1 MTIEAKIVECFGS
14 DLTVVNAARA
24 TMGVQH
30 EALTQSDE
38 RLINFLARERHV
50 SPFRHPQASFR
61 CEAPIAIARQ
71 LQKHQVGFS
80 WNEMSR
86 RYKDGKVDVFIPK
99 EIFSRPDDL
108 HSGSGHT
115 LGGEEKDQALVLFNE
130 AYEKSVSTYEEL
142 LKFIAPEQ
150 ARFVLP
156 QGMVTTWYWTG
167 SLYGWS
173 ELCRQRLST
182 HAQYEVRLFAQHI
195 DAELSKTYPIAW
207 AALRNQHDNTT
218 VPSV

>member
-1 MTIEAKIVECFGS
+1 MTIKASLIDNFGS
-14 DLTVVNAARA
+14 DLTVVNAARV
-24 TMGVQH
+24 TMGV
-30 EALTQSDE
+30 EREELKESDT

-86 RYKDGKVDVFIPK
+86 RYKDGAVDIFIPK

-108 HSGSGHT
+108 HSGSGA
-115 LGGEEKDQALVLFNE
+115 LLEGEEEAKALALFNS
-130 AYEKSVSTYEEL
+130 AYEASLASYDEL
-142 LKFIAPEQ
+142 IKFIAPEQ

-156 QGMVTTWYWTG
+156 QGMITTWYWTG

-173 ELCRQRLST
+173 ELCRQRLSD
-182 HAQYEVRLFAQHI
+182 HAQYEVRVFASTI
-195 DAELSKTYPIAW
+195 DEELRKIYPISW
-207 AALRNQHDNTT
+207 DALREAH
-218 VPSV
+218 

>member
-1 MTIEAKIVECFGS
+1 MTIKASLIDNFGS
-14 DLTVVNAARA
+14 DLTVVNAARV
-24 TMGVQH
+24 TMGV
-30 EALTQSDE
+30 EREELKENDT

-86 RYKDGKVDVFIPK
+86 RYKDGAVDIFIPK

-108 HSGSGHT
+108 HSGSGA
-115 LGGEEKDQALVLFNE
+115 LLEGEEEAKALALFNS
-130 AYEKSVSTYEEL
+130 AYEASLASYDEL
-142 LKFIAPEQ
+142 IKFIAPEQ

-156 QGMVTTWYWTG
+156 QGMITTWYWTG

-173 ELCRQRLST
+173 ELCRQRLSD
-182 HAQYEVRLFAQHI
+182 HAQYEVRVFASTI
-195 DAELSKTYPIAW
+195 DEELRKIYPISW
-207 AALRNQHDNTT
+207 DALREAH
-218 VPSV
+218 

>member
-1 MTIEAKIVECFGS
+1 MTIKASLIDNFGS
-14 DLTVVNAARA
+14 DLTVVNAARV
-24 TMGVQH
+24 TMGV
-30 EALTQSDE
+30 EREELKENDT

-86 RYKDGKVDVFIPK
+86 RYKDGAVDIFIPK

-108 HSGSGHT
+108 HSGSGA
-115 LGGEEKDQALVLFNE
+115 LLEGEEEAKALALFNS
-130 AYEKSVSTYEEL
+130 AYEASLASYDEL
-142 LKFIAPEQ
+142 IKFIAPEQ

-156 QGMVTTWYWTG
+156 QGMITTWYWTG
-167 SLYGWS
+167 SLYGWF
-173 ELCRQRLST
+173 ELCRQRLSS
-182 HAQYEVRLFAQHI
+182 HAQYEVRVFAQSL
-195 DAELSKTYPIAW
+195 DEEMAKLYPISW
-207 AALRNQHDNTT
+207 AALKKTLE
-218 VPSV
+218 S

>member
-1 MTIEAKIVECFGS
+1 MNEQLQATLIDNFGS
-14 DLTVVNAARA
+14 DLTVVNAARV
-24 TMGVQH
+24 TMGV
-30 EALTQSDE
+30 EREELKENDT

-86 RYKDGKVDVFIPK
+86 RYKDGAVDIFIPK

-108 HSGSGHT
+108 HSGSGA
-115 LGGEEKDQALVLFNE
+115 LLEGEEEAKALALFNS
-130 AYEKSVSTYEEL
+130 AYEASLASYDEL
-142 LKFIAPEQ
+142 IKFIAPEQ

-156 QGMVTTWYWTG
+156 QGMITTWYWTG

-173 ELCRQRLST
+173 ELCRQRLSD
-182 HAQYEVRLFAQHI
+182 HAQYEVRMFASTI
-195 DAELSKTYPIAW
+195 DEELRKIYPISW
-207 AALRNQHDNTT
+207 DALREAH
-218 VPSV
+218 

>member
-1 MTIEAKIVECFGS
+1 MTIKASLIDNFGS
-14 DLTVVNAARA
+14 DLTVVNAARV
-24 TMGVQH
+24 TMGV
-30 EALTQSDE
+30 EREELKESDT

-86 RYKDGKVDVFIPK
+86 RYKDGAVDIFIPK

-108 HSGSGHT
+108 HSGSGI
-115 LGGEEKDQALVLFNE
+115 LLEGEEEAKALALFNS
-130 AYEKSVSTYEEL
+130 AYEASLASYDEL
-142 LKFIAPEQ
+142 IKFIAPEQ

-167 SLYGWS
+167 SLYGWF
-173 ELCRQRLST
+173 ELCRQRLSS
-182 HAQYEVRLFAQHI
+182 HAQYEVRVFAKSL
-195 DAELSKTYPIAW
+195 DEEMAKLYPISW
-207 AALRNQHDNTT
+207 AALKKTLE
-218 VPSV
+218 S

>member
-1 MTIEAKIVECFGS
+1 MTIKASLIDNFGS
-14 DLTVVNAARA
+14 DLTVVNAARV
-24 TMGVQH
+24 TMGV
-30 EALTQSDE
+30 EREELKESDT

-86 RYKDGKVDVFIPK
+86 RYKDGAVDIFIPK

-108 HSGSGHT
+108 HSGSGI
-115 LGGEEKDQALVLFNE
+115 LLEGEEEAKALALFNS
-130 AYEKSVSTYEEL
+130 AYEASLASYDEL
-142 LKFIAPEQ
+142 IKFVAPEQ

-167 SLYGWS
+167 SLYGWF
-173 ELCRQRLST
+173 ELCRQRLSS
-182 HAQYEVRLFAQHI
+182 HAQYEVRVFAQSL
-195 DAELSKTYPIAW
+195 DEEMAKLYPISW
-207 AALRNQHDNTT
+207 AALKKTLE
-218 VPSV
+218 S

>member
-1 MTIEAKIVECFGS
+1 MTIKASLIDNFGS
-14 DLTVVNAARA
+14 DLTVVNAARV
-24 TMGVQH
+24 TMGV
-30 EALTQSDE
+30 EREELKESDT

-86 RYKDGKVDVFIPK
+86 RYKDGAVDIFIPK

-108 HSGSGHT
+108 HSGSGI
-115 LGGEEKDQALVLFNE
+115 LLEGEEEAKALALFNS
-130 AYEKSVSTYEEL
+130 AYEASLASYDEL
-142 LKFIAPEQ
+142 IKFVAPEQ

-167 SLYGWS
+167 SLYGWF
-173 ELCRQRLST
+173 ELCRQRLSS
-182 HAQYEVRLFAQHI
+182 HAQYEVRLFAQSL
-195 DAELSKTYPIAW
+195 DEEMAKLYPISW
-207 AALRNQHDNTT
+207 AALKKTLE
-218 VPSV
+218 S

>member
-1 MTIEAKIVECFGS
+1 MTIKASLIDNFGS
-14 DLTVVNAARA
+14 DLTVVNAARV
-24 TMGVQH
+24 TMGV
-30 EALTQSDE
+30 EREELKESDT

-86 RYKDGKVDVFIPK
+86 RYKDGAVDIFIPK

-108 HSGSGHT
+108 HSGSGI
-115 LGGEEKDQALVLFNE
+115 LLEGEEEAKALALFNS
-130 AYEKSVSTYEEL
+130 AYEASLASYDEL
-142 LKFIAPEQ
+142 IKFVAPEQ

-167 SLYGWS
+167 SLYGWF
-173 ELCRQRLST
+173 ELCRQRLSS
-182 HAQYEVRLFAQHI
+182 HAQYEVRLFAQSL
-195 DAELSKTYPIAW
+195 DEEMAKLYPISW
-207 AALRNQHDNTT
+207 SALRKTLE
-218 VPSV
+218 S

>member
-1 MTIEAKIVECFGS
+1 MNEQLQATLIDNFGS
-14 DLTVVNAARA
+14 DLTVVNAARV
-24 TMGVQH
+24 TMGV
-30 EALTQSDE
+30 EREELKENDT

-86 RYKDGKVDVFIPK
+86 RYKDGAVDIFIPK

-108 HSGSGHT
+108 HSGSGA
-115 LGGEEKDQALVLFNE
+115 LLEGEEEAKALALFNS
-130 AYEKSVSTYEEL
+130 AYEASLASYDEL
-142 LKFIAPEQ
+142 IKFIAPEQ

-156 QGMVTTWYWTG
+156 QGMITTWYWTG
-167 SLYGWS
+167 SLYGWF
-173 ELCRQRLST
+173 ELCRQRLSS
-182 HAQYEVRLFAQHI
+182 HAQYEVRLFAQSL
-195 DAELSKTYPIAW
+195 DEEMAKLYPISW
-207 AALRNQHDNTT
+207 SALRKTLE
-218 VPSV
+218 S

>member
-1 MTIEAKIVECFGS
+1 MTIKASLIDNFGS
-14 DLTVVNAARA
+14 DLTVVNAARV
-24 TMGVQH
+24 TMGV
-30 EALTQSDE
+30 EREELKENDT

-86 RYKDGKVDVFIPK
+86 RYKDGAVDIFIPK

-108 HSGSGHT
+108 HSGSGA
-115 LGGEEKDQALVLFNE
+115 LLEGEEEAKALALFNS
-130 AYEKSVSTYEEL
+130 AYEASLASYDEL
-142 LKFIAPEQ
+142 IKFIAPEQ

-156 QGMVTTWYWTG
+156 QGMITTWYWTG
-167 SLYGWS
+167 SLYGWF
-173 ELCRQRLST
+173 ELCRQRLSS
-182 HAQYEVRLFAQHI
+182 HAQYEVRLFAQSL
-195 DAELSKTYPIAW
+195 DEEMAKLYPISW
-207 AALRNQHDNTT
+207 SALRKTLE
-218 VPSV
+218 S

>member
-1 MTIEAKIVECFGS
+1 MTIKASLIDNFGS
-14 DLTVVNAARA
+14 DLTVVNAARV
-24 TMGVQH
+24 TMGV
-30 EALTQSDE
+30 EREELKENDT

-86 RYKDGKVDVFIPK
+86 RYKDGAVDIFIPK

-108 HSGSGHT
+108 HSGSGA
-115 LGGEEKDQALVLFNE
+115 LLEGEEEAKALALFNS
-130 AYEKSVSTYEEL
+130 AYEASLASYDEL
-142 LKFIAPEQ
+142 IKFIAPEQ

-156 QGMVTTWYWTG
+156 QGMITTWYWTG

-173 ELCRQRLST
+173 ELCRQRLSD
-182 HAQYEVRLFAQHI
+182 HAQYEVRVFASTVDEELRKLF
-195 DAELSKTYPIAW
+195 PISW
-207 AALRNQHDNTT
+207 DALREAH
-218 VPSV
+218 

>member
-1 MTIEAKIVECFGS
+1 MNEQLQATLIDNFGS
-14 DLTVVNAARA
+14 DLTVVNAARV
-24 TMGVQH
+24 TMGV
-30 EALTQSDE
+30 EREELKENDT

-86 RYKDGKVDVFIPK
+86 RYKDGAVDIFIPK

-108 HSGSGHT
+108 HSGSGA
-115 LGGEEKDQALVLFNE
+115 LLEGEEEAKALALFNS
-130 AYEKSVSTYEEL
+130 AYEASLASYDEL
-142 LKFIAPEQ
+142 IKFIAPEQ

-156 QGMVTTWYWTG
+156 QGMITTWYWTG

-173 ELCRQRLST
+173 ELCRQRLSD
-182 HAQYEVRLFAQHI
+182 HAQYEVRVFASTI
-195 DAELSKTYPIAW
+195 DEELRKIYPISW
-207 AALRNQHDNTT
+207 DALREAH
-218 VPSV
+218 

>member
-1 MTIEAKIVECFGS
+1 MTIKASLIDNFGS
-14 DLTVVNAARA
+14 DLTVVNAARV
-24 TMGVQH
+24 TMGV
-30 EALTQSDE
+30 EREELKESDT

-86 RYKDGKVDVFIPK
+86 RYKDGAVDIFIPK

-108 HSGSGHT
+108 HSGSGI
-115 LGGEEKDQALVLFNE
+115 LLEGEEEAKALALFNS
-130 AYEKSVSTYEEL
+130 AYEASLASYDEL
-142 LKFIAPEQ
+142 IKFIAPEQ

-167 SLYGWS
+167 SLYGWF
-173 ELCRQRLST
+173 ELCRQRLSS
-182 HAQYEVRLFAQHI
+182 HAQYEVRVFAQSL
-195 DAELSKTYPIAW
+195 DEEMAKLYPISW
-207 AALRNQHDNTT
+207 AALKKTLEN
-218 VPSV
+218 

>member
-1 MTIEAKIVECFGS
+1 MTIKASLIDNFGS
-14 DLTVVNAARA
+14 DLTVVNAARV
-24 TMGVQH
+24 TMGV
-30 EALTQSDE
+30 EREELKENDT

-86 RYKDGKVDVFIPK
+86 RYKDGAVDIFIPK

-108 HSGSGHT
+108 HSGSGA
-115 LGGEEKDQALVLFNE
+115 LLEGEEEAKALALFNS
-130 AYEKSVSTYEEL
+130 AYEASLAGYDEL
-142 LKFIAPEQ
+142 IKFIAPEQ

-156 QGMVTTWYWTG
+156 QGMITTWYWTG
-167 SLYGWS
+167 SLYGWF
-173 ELCRQRLST
+173 ELCRQRLSS
-182 HAQYEVRLFAQHI
+182 HAQYEVRLFAQSL
-195 DAELSKTYPIAW
+195 DEEMAKLYPISW
-207 AALRNQHDNTT
+207 SALRKTLE
-218 VPSV
+218 S

>member
-1 MTIEAKIVECFGS
+1 MTIKASLIDNFGS
-14 DLTVVNAARA
+14 DLTVVNAARV
-24 TMGVQH
+24 TMGV
-30 EALTQSDE
+30 EREELKESDT

-86 RYKDGKVDVFIPK
+86 RYKDGAVDIFIPK

-108 HSGSGHT
+108 HSGSGT
-115 LGGEEKDQALVLFNE
+115 LLEGEEEAKALALFNS
-130 AYEKSVSTYEEL
+130 AYEASLASYDEL
-142 LKFIAPEQ
+142 IKFVAPEQ

-167 SLYGWS
+167 SLYGWF
-173 ELCRQRLST
+173 ELCRQRLSS
-182 HAQYEVRLFAQHI
+182 HAQYEVRVFAQSL
-195 DAELSKTYPIAW
+195 DEEMAKLYPISW
-207 AALRNQHDNTT
+207 AALKKTLEN
-218 VPSV
+218 

>member
-1 MTIEAKIVECFGS
+1 MTIKASLIDNFGS
-14 DLTVVNAARA
+14 DLTVVNAARV
-24 TMGVQH
+24 TMGV
-30 EALTQSDE
+30 EREELKESDT

-86 RYKDGKVDVFIPK
+86 RYKDGAVDIFIPK

-108 HSGSGHT
+108 HSGSGA
-115 LGGEEKDQALVLFNE
+115 LLEGEEEAKALALFNS
-130 AYEKSVSTYEEL
+130 AYEASLASYDEL
-142 LKFIAPEQ
+142 IKFIAPEQ

-156 QGMVTTWYWTG
+156 QGMITTWYWTG
-167 SLYGWS
+167 SLYGWF
-173 ELCRQRLST
+173 ELCRQRLSS
-182 HAQYEVRLFAQHI
+182 HAQYEVRVFAQSL
-195 DAELSKTYPIAW
+195 DEEMAKLYPISW
-207 AALRNQHDNTT
+207 AALKKTLE
-218 VPSV
+218 S

>member
-1 MTIEAKIVECFGS
+1 MTIKASLIDNFGS
-14 DLTVVNAARA
+14 DLTVVNAARV
-24 TMGVQH
+24 TMGV
-30 EALTQSDE
+30 EREELKESDT

-86 RYKDGKVDVFIPK
+86 RYKDGAVDVFIPK

-108 HSGSGHT
+108 HSGSGI
-115 LGGEEKDQALVLFNE
+115 LLEGEEEAKALALFNS
-130 AYEKSVSTYEEL
+130 AYEASIASYDEL
-142 LKFIAPEQ
+142 IKFIAPEQ

-167 SLYGWS
+167 SLYGWF
-173 ELCRQRLST
+173 ELCRQRLSS
-182 HAQYEVRLFAQHI
+182 HAQYEVRLFAQSL
-195 DAELSKTYPIAW
+195 DEEMAKLYPISW
-207 AALRNQHDNTT
+207 SALRKTLE
-218 VPSV
+218 S

>member
-1 MTIEAKIVECFGS
+1 MTIKASLIDNFGS
-14 DLTVVNAARA
+14 DLTVVNAARV
-24 TMGVQH
+24 TMGV
-30 EALTQSDE
+30 EREELKENDT

-86 RYKDGKVDVFIPK
+86 RYKDGAVDIFIPK

-108 HSGSGHT
+108 HSGSGA
-115 LGGEEKDQALVLFNE
+115 LLEGEEEAKALALFNS
-130 AYEKSVSTYEEL
+130 AYEASLASYDEL
-142 LKFIAPEQ
+142 IKFIAPEQ

-156 QGMVTTWYWTG
+156 QGMITTWYWTG

-173 ELCRQRLST
+173 ELCRQRLSD
-182 HAQYEVRLFAQHI
+182 HAQYEVRVFASTV
-195 DAELSKTYPIAW
+195 DEELRKIYPISW
-207 AALRNQHDNTT
+207 DALREAH
-218 VPSV
+218 